1 MTNNI
6 HPVVE
11 LLAARM
17 ESNPEEFPVN
27 PNGQLPIMGRW
38 APWLAQAEH
47 LMNDAERTLLYTK
60 AKEAVFQRIHEEVL
74 DELMNGPE
82 RRAEEQR
89 KRDEEVQRHI
99 ALQQAA
105 QQQQLQGY
113 RNAVGQRGA
122 YDYNLDRYQN
132 QLGQAQALGIGT
144 QSPSQPLTIGTG
156 GKEIM
161 RIKADG
167 GVITQPN
174 LSSSAIN
181 QIKQALGIK
190 K

>member
-17 ESNPEEFPVN
+17 ESHPEEFGE
-27 PNGQLPIMGRW
+27 NGNGRW
-38 APWLAQAEH
+38 AQWLDQLIPFITE
-47 LMNDAERTLLYTK
+47 AERVLLR
-60 AKEAVFQRIHEEVL
+60 VPMMQDIHEEVL
-74 DELMNGPE
+74 DELLNGPE
-82 RRAEEQR
+82 RRAEEKR

>member
-1 MTNNI
+1 MADNI

-60 AKEAVFQRIHEEVL
+60 AKEAIFQRIHEEVM
-74 DELMNGPE
+74 DELLNGEE
-82 RRAEEQR
+82 RRRKEAEDREY
-89 KRDEEVQRHI
+89 ERHL
-99 ALQQAA
+99 AQAMQHTKQQQARQLLMA
-105 QQQQLQGY
+105 QQQAYGGGGGGG
-113 RNAVGQRGA
+113 AGIVGS
-122 YDYNLDRYQN
+122 YDYDLDRYRN
-132 QLGQAQALGIGT
+132 TPTGHLPVANGGT
-144 QSPSQPLTIGTG
+144 AATTGTLTNT
-156 GKEIM
+156 
-161 RIKADG
+161 
-167 GVITQPN
+167 
-174 LSSSAIN
+174 IN
-181 QIKQALGIK
+181 QIKEMLGAK

>member
-17 ESNPEEFPVN
+17 ESHPEEFEE
-27 PNGQLPIMGRW
+27 GLSHRW
-38 APWLAQAEH
+38 GVWMSRLAPFVTE
-47 LMNDAERTLLYTK
+47 AERVLLRGP
-60 AKEAVFQRIHEEVL
+60 VMQDIHEEVL

-99 ALQQAA
+99 AQQQAA
-105 QQQQLQGY
+105 QQHQLQRY
-113 RNAVGQRGA
+113 QNAVGQRGV
-122 YDYNLDRYQN
+122 YDVDRDMYRNAQT
-132 QLGQAQALGIGT
+132 LGLSG
-144 QSPSQPLTIGTG
+144 QSPMVTSGTLT
-156 GKEIM
+156 
-161 RIKADG
+161 
-167 GVITQPN
+167 TQPT
-174 LSSSAIN
+174 LSKSAIN

>member
-17 ESNPEEFPVN
+17 ESHPEEFPVQ

-60 AKEAVFQRIHEEVL
+60 AKETIFQRIHEEVL

-99 ALQQAA
+99 PQQQAA

-113 RNAVGQRGA
+113 RNAMGQYQSHLGA
-122 YDYNLDRYQN
+122 HS
-132 QLGQAQALGIGT
+132 QAQALGLAG
-144 QSPSQPLTIGTG
+144 QSPKVTSGTLT
-156 GKEIM
+156 
-161 RIKADG
+161 
-167 GVITQPN
+167 TQPT
-174 LSSSAIN
+174 LSTSTIN

>member
-17 ESNPEEFPVN
+17 ESHPEEFPVQ

-60 AKEAVFQRIHEEVL
+60 AKETIFQRIHEEVL

-82 RRAEEQR
+82 RRAEEKR

-99 ALQQAA
+99 AQQQAA
-105 QQQQLQGY
+105 QQHQLQRY
-113 RNAVGQRGA
+113 QNAVGQ
-122 YDYNLDRYQN
+122 YQSHLDAHS
-132 QLGQAQALGIGT
+132 QAQAVGLAG
-144 QSPSQPLTIGTG
+144 QSPNIVPVANGGTG
-156 GKEIM
+156 AILP
-161 RIKADG
+161 
-167 GVITQPN
+167 V
-174 LSSSAIN
+174 SAIN

>member
-17 ESNPEEFPVN
+17 ESHPEEFPVQ

-60 AKEAVFQRIHEEVL
+60 AKETIFQRIHEEVL

-89 KRDEEVQRHI
+89 KRDEEMQRHI
-99 ALQQAA
+99 AHAAAQQQAA
-105 QQQQLQGY
+105 QQRQLQGY

-122 YDYNLDRYQN
+122 YDYDLDRYQN
-132 QLGQAQALGIGT
+132 RLGQYNQAQGLGLTG
-144 QSPSQPLTIGTG
+144 QSPMVTSGTLT
-156 GKEIM
+156 
-161 RIKADG
+161 
-167 GVITQPN
+167 TQPT
-174 LSSSAIN
+174 LSSSTINAI
-181 QIKQALGIK
+181 KKALGL
-190 K
+190 

>member
-99 ALQQAA
+99 AHAAAQQQAA
-105 QQQQLQGY
+105 QQSALNQ
-113 RNAVGQRGA
+113 
-122 YDYNLDRYQN
+122 YQN
-132 QLGQAQALGIGT
+132 AMGQYRQAQAVGLAG
-144 QSPSQPLTIGTG
+144 QSPNNVWLDEHGIAGTLTT
-156 GKEIM
+156 KP
-161 RIKADG
+161 
-167 GVITQPN
+167 T